1 MNNILKLGVNLFTIC
16 AVAALL
22 LGVTSKIT
30 APVIEERS
38 IQINNE
44 SRQIVLPEV
53 TEFTKVDTNDYE
65 NIDDI
70 ISEVYE
76 GKNGLD
82 IVGYAIKTLPK
93 GYGGQIEVIVGISLD
108 GKVTGINIGEMS
120 ETPGLGAKANESEF
134 KSQFKDKSAS
144 KLSLVKGKIS
154 SENEVSAISGATIT
168 SSAVTNGVNSAI
180 EVFNSYL
187 NK

>member
-1 MNNILKLGVNLFTIC
+1 
-16 AVAALL
+16 
-22 LGVTSKIT
+22 
-30 APVIEERS
+30 
-38 IQINNE
+38 
-44 SRQIVLPEV
+44 
-53 TEFTKVDTNDYE
+53 
-65 NIDDI
+65 
-70 ISEVYE
+70 
-76 GKNGLD
+76 
-82 IVGYAIKTLPK
+82 
-93 GYGGQIEVIVGISLD
+93 
-108 GKVTGINIGEMS
+108 MS